1 MSSSLIQVVNAD
13 LAHLVERHLAKV
25 EVAGS
30 SPVIRLSRFGN
41 NLIVRNP
48 EQCVPDFSFIRK
60 FHSKKTDGLYFSPS
74 VRFNIQR
81 SL

>member
-1 MSSSLIQVVNAD
+1 MSLVRFRQEAFHAD

-41 NLIVRNP
+41 ILIVKKIRNLVFRIFCLLP
-48 EQCVPDFSFIRK
+48 YFF
-60 FHSKKTDGLYFSPS
+60 GLHCMMPNETVVVSES
-74 VRFNIQR
+74 I
-81 SL
+81 